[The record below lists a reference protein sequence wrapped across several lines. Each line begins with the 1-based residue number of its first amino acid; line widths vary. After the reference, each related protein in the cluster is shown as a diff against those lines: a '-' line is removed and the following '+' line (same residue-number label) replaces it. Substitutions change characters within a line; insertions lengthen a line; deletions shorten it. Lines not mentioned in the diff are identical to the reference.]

1 MSGILDDFW
10 KMKKVTTNPATRP
23 FGVVAGSGIDVKE
36 KWRLLMILHQGN
48 KSIEFTI
55 VNYQY
60 PEKRPS
66 KEGFDYD
73 ANWLMCEVKY
83 SDAEINETY
92 KDACLLTDELA
103 DMVEEL
109 SEILDGSEDGYTS
122 DFMEPYLKVAAAR
135 ADEKIV
141 IIFQFV
147 YVTVEE
153 NR

>member
-1 MSGILDDFW
+1 
-10 KMKKVTTNPATRP
+10 
-23 FGVVAGSGIDVKE
+23 
-36 KWRLLMILHQGN
+36 MILHQGN

-83 SDAEINETY
+83 SDAETNETY

-109 SEILDGSEDGYTS
+109 SEILDGSEDGYIS
-122 DFMEPYLKVAAAR
+122 DFMEPYLKVAASR

-147 YVTVEE
+147 YYTTDGIWRDRKITTLFSKEE
-153 NR
+153 ATEIVQVLRELMRKYQVR

>member
-1 MSGILDDFW
+1 
-10 KMKKVTTNPATRP
+10 
-23 FGVVAGSGIDVKE
+23 
-36 KWRLLMILHQGN
+36 MILHQGN

-73 ANWLMCEVKY
+73 ANWLMCEFKY
-83 SDAEINETY
+83 SDAETNETY

-109 SEILDGSEDGYTS
+109 SKILDGSEDGYIS
-122 DFMEPYLKVAAAR
+122 DFMEP
-135 ADEKIV
+135 
-141 IIFQFV
+141 
-147 YVTVEE
+147 
-153 NR
+153 

>member
-1 MSGILDDFW
+1 
-10 KMKKVTTNPATRP
+10 
-23 FGVVAGSGIDVKE
+23 
-36 KWRLLMILHQGN
+36 MILHQGN

-60 PEKRPS
+60 PEKSPS

-83 SDAEINETY
+83 SDAKTNETY

-109 SEILDGSEDGYTS
+109 SEILDGSEDGYIS

-141 IIFQFV
+141 IKSTSGFCPVDYAYSDKLTIMPNSIA
-147 YVTVEE
+147 YEYKPYLE
-153 NR
+153 DDNSLND

>member
-1 MSGILDDFW
+1 MIFVKRKW
-10 KMKKVTTNPATRP
+10 MTTNPATRP
-23 FGVVAGSGIDVKE
+23 FGEFVGSGIDVKE
-36 KWRLLMILHQGN
+36 NWRLLMILHQGN

-83 SDAEINETY
+83 SNAETNETY

-109 SEILDGSEDGYTS
+109 S
-122 DFMEPYLKVAAAR
+122 
-135 ADEKIV
+135 
-141 IIFQFV
+141 
-147 YVTVEE
+147 
-153 NR
+153 

>member
-1 MSGILDDFW
+1 
-10 KMKKVTTNPATRP
+10 
-23 FGVVAGSGIDVKE
+23 
-36 KWRLLMILHQGN
+36 MILHQGN

-83 SDAEINETY
+83 SDAETNETY
-92 KDACLLTDELA
+92 KDAYLLTDELA

-109 SEILDGSEDGYTS
+109 SEIIDGSEDGYIS
-122 DFMEPYLKVAAAR
+122 DFMESGGI
-135 ADEKIV
+135 EKS
-141 IIFQFV
+141 QH
-147 YVTVEE
+147 YC
-153 NR
+153 RRKRQQKSYKC